1 MRKQYIYSDQ
11 LSLWGERECLGF
23 GSENFYIKE
32 IERDL
37 ANEIIIKNHYSKKIF
52 NNSYIHLGLFENGN
66 IKGVLQYGH
75 LMEEEK
81 MRLDRPTVQKRCQRL
96 IITTIFSTMVIQ

>member
-1 MRKQYIYSDQ
+1 MRKKYIYSDQ

-37 ANEIIIKNHYSKKIF
+37 AVDVIVKNHYSKKVY
-52 NNSYIHLGLFENGN
+52 NGTYINLGVFEND
-66 IKGVLQYGH
+66 ILKGVLQYGYAMNPATRVV
-75 LMEEEK
+75 LSL
-81 MRLDRPTVQKRCQRL
+81 RQSSV
-96 IITTIFSTMVIQ
+96 